1 MPTRKA
7 ARRGKLERLTPDQEA
22 LLPAVRDEWI
32 AIGLDTR
39 PSDRPAAERGVAEMY
54 RRGGL
59 EPPTRIVW
67 CGSPLSMALT
77 RAMVLDR
84 AKGRDSVWDSVRDSV
99 WDSVRDSVWDSV
111 WDSVRDSVGDSVWD
125 SVGASVGA
133 SVWASVWDSVGG
145 QHDSNWLAHFD
156 FFQRI
161 GLTRQTEKLAG
172 LWQLA
177 RAAGW
182 ALPHERICWVS
193 ERPNLL
199 QLEAVPARGPF
210 ANQLHCE
217 DGPALRYPD
226 GWAIYS
232 WHGVRVNEDVITC
245 RPSSITTKRILGERN
260 AEVARVLL
268 ERMGAERFA
277 TEADGAKVVHR
288 DIDGNGN
295 GSRLL
300 SIPMPNMPDR
310 EARVVVVQ
318 CPSTDRQYVLGVP
331 PWVATC
337 QAAVAWTFGVDEPGK
352 KDGELIML
360 KEQ

>member
-111 WDSVRDSVGDSVWD
+111 WDSVRD